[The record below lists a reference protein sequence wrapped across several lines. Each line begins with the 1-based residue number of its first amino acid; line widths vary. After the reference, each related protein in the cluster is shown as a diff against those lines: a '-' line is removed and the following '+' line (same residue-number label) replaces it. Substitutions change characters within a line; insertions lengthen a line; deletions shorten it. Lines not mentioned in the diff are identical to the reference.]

1 MEFLREKLEKYEKME
16 KLCKKLQNKKRVPIV
31 KIKSDHGKEFEN
43 AKFETFCNEH
53 GIKKEFSAP
62 QTPQQNGVVE
72 RKNRVIQEMA
82 RVMLLYKDIQ
92 QKFWAKVLNM
102 SCHIVNRIFF

>member
-1 MEFLREKLEKYEKME
+1 MEFLREKSKEYEKME
-16 KLCKKLQNKKRVPIV
+16 KLCKKLQNEKRVPIV

-53 GIKKEFSAP
+53 DIKKEFSAP

-72 RKNRVIQEMA
+72 RKN
-82 RVMLLYKDIQ
+82 
-92 QKFWAKVLNM
+92 
-102 SCHIVNRIFF
+102 

>member
-16 KLCKKLQNKKRVPIV
+16 KLCKKLQNEKRVPIV

-53 GIKKEFSAP
+53 DIKKEFS
-62 QTPQQNGVVE
+62 TP
-72 RKNRVIQEMA
+72 
-82 RVMLLYKDIQ
+82 
-92 QKFWAKVLNM
+92 
-102 SCHIVNRIFF
+102 